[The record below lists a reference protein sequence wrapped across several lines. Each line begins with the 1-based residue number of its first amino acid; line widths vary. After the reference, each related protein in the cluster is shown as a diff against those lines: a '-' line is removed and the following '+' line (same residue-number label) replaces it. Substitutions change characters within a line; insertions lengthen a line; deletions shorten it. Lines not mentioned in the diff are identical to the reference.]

1 MIHGHDK
8 PPTGGEHIFGV
19 LLLES
24 NAMAKTLIQTVVQQ
38 LEHERTRLETE
49 LHKVS
54 AALTAFGRAYLGG
67 AKLGQ
72 ARGKRRTIS
81 AAGRKRIVAAQR
93 ARWAK
98 WKAKQKKS

>member
-1 MIHGHDK
+1 MDTICLRFPRAAAG
-8 PPTGGEHIFGV
+8 
-19 LLLES
+19 LLLKS

-38 LEHERTRLETE
+38 LERERSRLQAE

-67 AKLGQ
+67 AKSGRT
-72 ARGKRRTIS
+72 RGKRRTIS
-81 AAGRKRIVAAQR
+81 AAGRRRIAAAQR

-98 WKAKQKKS
+98 VRAKQKKS